1 MTSSKTLPFHAAAAM
16 IFIAVAVVA
25 FSPRYLLPLLGG
37 SDETRWIL
45 HAHAISG
52 FLWLL
57 LFTAQMRFIQK
68 KNIRTHRTFGFF
80 SFPLAII
87 LVATGV
93 YVTLELFWRARGLTN
108 PGANPVLLVN
118 LSDMLIFGVLYAVGV
133 MSRRRTHDHKAM
145 MFLAALSLMNAASFR
160 IIALITGPGP
170 VPVVRSHILMAGFIA
185 LYLLWFRRRQG
196 ELSLLVK
203 LIGASYL
210 LVILI
215 HVPFG
220 LSPLWAPV
228 SDLFASMAS

>member
-1 MTSSKTLPFHAAAAM
+1 M

-68 KNIRTHRTFGFF
+68 KNIRTHRTFVFF
-80 SFPLAII
+80 RFPLAII

-93 YVTLELFWRARGLTN
+93 FVTLELFWRARGLSN
-108 PGANPVLLVN
+108 PGASPVLLVN

-228 SDLFASMAS
+228 SDIFASMVS